1 MEEFTRL
8 VKLMETLRGD
18 EGCPWDKKQTE
29 ASFKT
34 FLLEETY
41 ELIEA
46 IEKGDYEALKE
57 ELGDVLFHIVFISQI
72 CREKGK
78 FDIKDVARGAY
89 EKMYGRHPH
98 VFRKDGDDRPIEARW
113 EEIKKAEKE
122 DYSPVSHVPKILP
135 ALLRAYL
142 ISRRAA
148 KTGFDWEKIDDIHEK
163 LHEEIAELREAED
176 LGDAD
181 KIEEEVGVP
190 PLHSRQYLTASRRR
204 SGKRPQ
210 ADHRQI
216 PAKVCI
222 YRRQPGFGKSRP
234 CSNGCPLGSDQR
246 KGEKGEVNPL
256 LFDFFY
262 I

>member
-1 MEEFTRL
+1 M
-8 VKLMETLRGD
+8 
-18 EGCPWDKKQTE
+18 
-29 ASFKT
+29 
-34 FLLEETY
+34 
-41 ELIEA
+41 
-46 IEKGDYEALKE
+46 KE

-72 CREKGK
+72 CRENGK

-163 LHEEIAELREAED
+163 MHEEIAELREAED

-181 KIEEEVGVP
+181 KIEEEVGDLLFTIVNI
-190 PLHSRQYLTASRRR
+190 SRRHAVDPENALR
-204 SGKRPQ
+204 RTIDKFLRRFAYIEDNLDLAK
-210 ADHRQI
+210 ADLAAMDALWDQI
-216 PAKVCI
+216 KE
-222 YRRQPGFGKSRP
+222 KEK
-234 CSNGCPLGSDQR
+234 
-246 KGEKGEVNPL
+246 KGR
-256 LFDFFY
+256 
-262 I
+262 

>member
-72 CREKGK
+72 CRENGK

-163 LHEEIAELREAED
+163 MHEEIAELREAED

-181 KIEEEVGVP
+181 KIEEEVGDLLFTIVNI
-190 PLHSRQYLTASRRR
+190 SRRHAVDPENALR
-204 SGKRPQ
+204 RTIDKFLRRFAYIEDNLDLAK
-210 ADHRQI
+210 ADLAAMDALWDQI
-216 PAKVCI
+216 KE
-222 YRRQPGFGKSRP
+222 KEK
-234 CSNGCPLGSDQR
+234 
-246 KGEKGEVNPL
+246 KGR
-256 LFDFFY
+256 
-262 I
+262 